1 MIKQLVSK
9 DVEDYIKNNPKS
21 ALLDVRTEEE
31 WNTDGK
37 PDGEKMGLKTYFL
50 SIQFADKSFN
60 QNFIEDF
67 KKLNIQNQDEITALI
82 LESKP
87 RAILNFAAESHVDRS
102 IEGPENFIHS
112 NIVGTYSLLEASLQ
126 YWNSLGEK
134 DKDNFRFFHIS
145 TDEVFGSLNMSDEKS
160 TEESPYRPNSP
171 YSASKAASDHL
182 VRAWHHTFE
191 LPTLISNC
199 TNNYGPHQH
208 QEKLIPLI
216 ITNALKNKN
225 LPIYGDG
232 KNIRD
237 WLYVEDHC
245 EAIIK
250 ILANG
255 KPGETYNIG
264 GSCEKNN
271 LEVVSEIC
279 KILDSIKPKQDG
291 SSYKEQIEF
300 VKDRPGHDFRYSLDT
315 SKIKK
320 DFNWKPKESFSSGLE
335 KTVQWYLDK
344 A

>member
-1 MIKQLVSK
+1 MIIVTGGAGFIGS
-9 DVEDYIKNNPKS
+9 
-21 ALLDVRTEEE
+21 
-31 WNTDGK
+31 
-37 PDGEKMGLKTYFL
+37 
-50 SIQFADKSFN
+50 
-60 QNFIEDF
+60 NFILSWLERFDEKIMNIDNLSYAADLNNLKDIENNSNYSF
-67 KKLNIQNQDEITALI
+67 KKLNIQNQDEITTLI
-82 LESKP
+82 LETKP

-102 IEGPENFIHS
+102 IEDPENFINS
-112 NIVGTYSLLEASLQ
+112 NIIGTYSLLKASLQ
-126 YWNSLGEK
+126 YWNSLDEREK
-134 DKDNFRFFHIS
+134 ENFRFFHIS
-145 TDEVFGSLNMSDEKS
+145 TDEVFGSLNINDKKS
-160 TEESPYRPNSP
+160 TEESPYKPNSP

-208 QEKLIPLI
+208 HEKLIPLI
-216 ITNALKNKN
+216 ITNALENKN

-291 SSYKEQIEF
+291 SSYEEQIEF

-315 SKIKK
+315 SKIEK
-320 DFNWKPKESFSSGLE
+320 DFNWKPKESFTSGLE
-335 KTVQWYLDK
+335 KTIQWYLNK

>member
-1 MIKQLVSK
+1 MIIVTGGAGFIGS
-9 DVEDYIKNNPKS
+9 
-21 ALLDVRTEEE
+21 
-31 WNTDGK
+31 
-37 PDGEKMGLKTYFL
+37 
-50 SIQFADKSFN
+50 
-60 QNFIEDF
+60 NFILRWLEKFDEDILNIDNLSYAADLNNLKDIEHNLNYSF
-67 KKLNIQNQDEITALI
+67 KKLNIQNQNEITTLI
-82 LESKP
+82 CESKP

-102 IEGPENFIHS
+102 IEGPENFINS

-126 YWNSLGEK
+126 YWNSLDEK
-134 DKDNFRFFHIS
+134 EKDNFRFFHIS

-216 ITNALKNKN
+216 ITNALENKN

-250 ILANG
+250 ILEDG

-264 GSCEKNN
+264 GNCEKNN

-279 KILDSIKPKQDG
+279 KILDSIKPKEDG

-300 VKDRPGHDFRYSLDT
+300 VKDRPGHDFRYSLNT

>member
-1 MIKQLVSK
+1 MIIVTGGAGFIGS
-9 DVEDYIKNNPKS
+9 
-21 ALLDVRTEEE
+21 
-31 WNTDGK
+31 
-37 PDGEKMGLKTYFL
+37 
-50 SIQFADKSFN
+50 
-60 QNFIEDF
+60 NFILRWLEKFDEDILNIDNLSYAADLNNLKDIEYNSNYSF

-102 IEGPENFIHS
+102 IEGPENFINS

-134 DKDNFRFFHIS
+134 EKDNFRFFHIS

-199 TNNYGPHQH
+199 TNNYGPRQH

-216 ITNALKNKN
+216 ITNALENKN

-250 ILANG
+250 ILENG

-264 GSCEKNN
+264 GNCEKNN

>member
-1 MIKQLVSK
+1 MIIVTGGAGFIGS
-9 DVEDYIKNNPKS
+9 
-21 ALLDVRTEEE
+21 
-31 WNTDGK
+31 
-37 PDGEKMGLKTYFL
+37 
-50 SIQFADKSFN
+50 
-60 QNFIEDF
+60 NFILRWLEKFDEDILNIDNLSYAADLNNLKDIEHNLNYSF
-67 KKLNIQNQDEITALI
+67 KKLNIQNQDEITTLI

-102 IEGPENFIHS
+102 IEGPENFINS

-126 YWNSLGEK
+126 YWNSLGVKE
-134 DKDNFRFFHIS
+134 KDNFRFFHIS

-160 TEESPYRPNSP
+160 TEESPYKPNSP

-250 ILANG
+250 ILEKG

-300 VKDRPGHDFRYSLDT
+300 VKDRLGHDFRYSLDT

-335 KTVQWYLDK
+335 KTVLWYLNK

>member
-1 MIKQLVSK
+1 MIIVTGGAGFIGS
-9 DVEDYIKNNPKS
+9 
-21 ALLDVRTEEE
+21 
-31 WNTDGK
+31 
-37 PDGEKMGLKTYFL
+37 
-50 SIQFADKSFN
+50 
-60 QNFIEDF
+60 NFILSWLERFDEKIMNIDNLSYAADLNNLKDIENNSNYSF
-67 KKLNIQNQDEITALI
+67 KKLNIQNQDEITTLI
-82 LESKP
+82 LETKP

-102 IEGPENFIHS
+102 IEDPENFINS
-112 NIVGTYSLLEASLQ
+112 NIIGTYSLLGASLQ
-126 YWNSLGEK
+126 YWNSLDEREK
-134 DKDNFRFFHIS
+134 ENFRFFHIS
-145 TDEVFGSLNMSDEKS
+145 TDEVFGSLNINDKKS
-160 TEESPYRPNSP
+160 TEESPYKPNSP

-208 QEKLIPLI
+208 HEKLIPLI
-216 ITNALKNKN
+216 ITNALDNKN

-271 LEVVSEIC
+271 LEVVREIC
-279 KILDSIKPKQDG
+279 KILDSIKPKQNG
-291 SSYKEQIEF
+291 SSYEEQIEF

-315 SKIKK
+315 SKIEK
-320 DFNWKPKESFSSGLE
+320 DFNWKPKETFTSGLE
-335 KTVQWYLDK
+335 KTIQWYLDK

>member
-1 MIKQLVSK
+1 MIIVTGGAGFIGS
-9 DVEDYIKNNPKS
+9 
-21 ALLDVRTEEE
+21 
-31 WNTDGK
+31 
-37 PDGEKMGLKTYFL
+37 
-50 SIQFADKSFN
+50 
-60 QNFIEDF
+60 NFILRWLEKFDEDILNIDNLSYAADLNNLKDIEYNSNYSF
-67 KKLNIQNQDEITALI
+67 KKLNIQNQDKITTLI

-102 IEGPENFIHS
+102 IEGPENFINS

-134 DKDNFRFFHIS
+134 EKDNFRFFHIS

-199 TNNYGPHQH
+199 TNNYGPRQH

-216 ITNALKNKN
+216 ITNALENKN

-250 ILANG
+250 ILKDG
-255 KPGETYNIG
+255 KPGETFNIG
-264 GSCEKNN
+264 GNCEKNN

-279 KILDSIKPKQDG
+279 KILDSIKPKEDG

-300 VKDRPGHDFRYSLDT
+300 VKDRPGHDFRYSLDA

>member
-1 MIKQLVSK
+1 MIIVTGGAGFIGS
-9 DVEDYIKNNPKS
+9 
-21 ALLDVRTEEE
+21 
-31 WNTDGK
+31 
-37 PDGEKMGLKTYFL
+37 
-50 SIQFADKSFN
+50 
-60 QNFIEDF
+60 NFILSWLEKFDEDILNIDNLGYAADLNNLNNIKYNSNYSF
-67 KKLNIQNQDEITALI
+67 KKLNIQNQNKITTLI

-102 IEGPENFIHS
+102 IESPEKFINS
-112 NIVGTYSLLEASLQ
+112 NIIGTYSLLEASLQ
-126 YWNSLGEK
+126 YWKLLGKKE
-134 DKDNFRFFHIS
+134 KDNFRFFHIS
-145 TDEVFGSLNMSDEKS
+145 TDEVFGSLNMSDKKS

-191 LPTLISNC
+191 LPTIISNC

-216 ITNALKNKN
+216 ITNALENKN

-250 ILANG
+250 ILENG

>member
-1 MIKQLVSK
+1 MIIVTGGAGFIGS
-9 DVEDYIKNNPKS
+9 
-21 ALLDVRTEEE
+21 
-31 WNTDGK
+31 
-37 PDGEKMGLKTYFL
+37 
-50 SIQFADKSFN
+50 
-60 QNFIEDF
+60 NFILRWLEKFDEDILNIDNLSYAADLNNLKDIEHNLNYSF
-67 KKLNIQNQDEITALI
+67 KKLNIQNQDEITTLI

-134 DKDNFRFFHIS
+134 EKDNFRFFHIS

-216 ITNALKNKN
+216 ITNALENKN

-250 ILANG
+250 ILENG
-255 KPGETYNIG
+255 NPGETYNIG

>member
-1 MIKQLVSK
+1 MIIVTGGAGFIGS
-9 DVEDYIKNNPKS
+9 
-21 ALLDVRTEEE
+21 
-31 WNTDGK
+31 
-37 PDGEKMGLKTYFL
+37 
-50 SIQFADKSFN
+50 
-60 QNFIEDF
+60 NFILRWLEKFDEDILNIDNLSYAADLNNLKDIEHNLNYSF
-67 KKLNIQNQDEITALI
+67 KKLNIQNQDEITTLI

-102 IEGPENFIHS
+102 IEGPENFINS

-134 DKDNFRFFHIS
+134 EKDNFRFFHIS

-216 ITNALKNKN
+216 ITNALENKN

-250 ILANG
+250 ILENG
-255 KPGETYNIG
+255 NPGETYNIG

>member
-1 MIKQLVSK
+1 MIIVTGGAGFIGS
-9 DVEDYIKNNPKS
+9 
-21 ALLDVRTEEE
+21 
-31 WNTDGK
+31 
-37 PDGEKMGLKTYFL
+37 
-50 SIQFADKSFN
+50 
-60 QNFIEDF
+60 NFILSWLERFDEKIMNIDNLSYAADLNNLKDIEHNSNYSF
-67 KKLNIQNQDEITALI
+67 KKLNIQNQEEITTLI
-82 LESKP
+82 FETKP

-102 IEGPENFIHS
+102 IENPRNFINS
-112 NIVGTYSLLEASLQ
+112 NIIGTYSLLEASLQ
-126 YWNSLGEK
+126 YWNSLSKGEK
-134 DKDNFRFFHIS
+134 KNFRFFHIS
-145 TDEVFGSLNMSDEKS
+145 TDEVFGSLDMNDKKS
-160 TEESPYRPNSP
+160 TEESPYKPNSP

-208 QEKLIPLI
+208 HEKLIPLI
-216 ITNALKNKN
+216 ITNALDNKN

-271 LEVVSEIC
+271 LEVVQEIC
-279 KILDSIKPKQDG
+279 KILDSIKPKQNG
-291 SSYKEQIEF
+291 SSYEEQIEF

-315 SKIKK
+315 SKIEK
-320 DFNWKPKESFSSGLE
+320 DFNWKPKETFTSGLE
-335 KTVQWYLDK
+335 KTIQWYLDK

>member
-1 MIKQLVSK
+1 MIIVTGGAGFIGS
-9 DVEDYIKNNPKS
+9 
-21 ALLDVRTEEE
+21 
-31 WNTDGK
+31 
-37 PDGEKMGLKTYFL
+37 
-50 SIQFADKSFN
+50 
-60 QNFIEDF
+60 NFILSWLERFDEKIMNIDNLSYAADLNNLKDIEHNSNYSF
-67 KKLNIQNQDEITALI
+67 KKLNIQNQEEITTLI
-82 LESKP
+82 FETKP

-102 IEGPENFIHS
+102 IENPGNFINS
-112 NIVGTYSLLEASLQ
+112 NIIGTYSLLEASLQ
-126 YWNSLGEK
+126 YWNSLGKGEK
-134 DKDNFRFFHIS
+134 KNFRFFHIS
-145 TDEVFGSLNMSDEKS
+145 TDEVFGSLDMNDKKS
-160 TEESPYRPNSP
+160 TEKSPYKPNSP

-182 VRAWHHTFE
+182 VRAWHHSFG

-208 QEKLIPLI
+208 HEKLIPLI
-216 ITNALKNKN
+216 ITNALDNKN

-271 LEVVSEIC
+271 LEVVREIC
-279 KILDSIKPKQDG
+279 KILDSIKPKQNG
-291 SSYKEQIEF
+291 SSYEEQIEF

-315 SKIKK
+315 SKIEK
-320 DFNWKPKESFSSGLE
+320 DFNWKPKETFTSGLE
-335 KTVQWYLDK
+335 KTIQWYLDK

>member
-1 MIKQLVSK
+1 MIIVTGGAGFIGS
-9 DVEDYIKNNPKS
+9 
-21 ALLDVRTEEE
+21 
-31 WNTDGK
+31 
-37 PDGEKMGLKTYFL
+37 
-50 SIQFADKSFN
+50 
-60 QNFIEDF
+60 NFILRWLEKFDEDILNIDNLSYAADLNNLKDIEHNLNYSF
-67 KKLNIQNQDEITALI
+67 KKLNIQNQDEITTLI

-102 IEGPENFIHS
+102 IEGPENFINS

-134 DKDNFRFFHIS
+134 EKDNFRFFHIS
-145 TDEVFGSLNMSDEKS
+145 TDEVFGSLNMRDEKS

-216 ITNALKNKN
+216 ITNALENKN

-250 ILANG
+250 ILENG

>member
-1 MIKQLVSK
+1 MIIVTGGAGFIGS
-9 DVEDYIKNNPKS
+9 
-21 ALLDVRTEEE
+21 
-31 WNTDGK
+31 
-37 PDGEKMGLKTYFL
+37 
-50 SIQFADKSFN
+50 
-60 QNFIEDF
+60 NFILSWLERFDEEIMNIDNLSYAADLNNLKDIEHNSNYSF
-67 KKLNIQNQDEITALI
+67 KKLNIQNQEEITTLI
-82 LESKP
+82 FETKP

-102 IEGPENFIHS
+102 IENPGNFINS
-112 NIVGTYSLLEASLQ
+112 NIIGTYSLLEASLQ
-126 YWNSLGEK
+126 YWNSLGKGEK
-134 DKDNFRFFHIS
+134 KNFRFFHIS
-145 TDEVFGSLNMSDEKS
+145 TDEVFGSLDMNDKKS
-160 TEESPYRPNSP
+160 TEKSPYKPNSP

-182 VRAWHHTFE
+182 VRAWHHTFG

-208 QEKLIPLI
+208 HEKLIPLI
-216 ITNALKNKN
+216 ITNALDNKN

-271 LEVVSEIC
+271 LEVVREIC
-279 KILDSIKPKQDG
+279 KILDSIKPKQNG
-291 SSYKEQIEF
+291 SSYEEQIEF

-315 SKIKK
+315 SKIEK
-320 DFNWKPKESFSSGLE
+320 DVNWKPKETFTSGLE
-335 KTVQWYLDK
+335 KTIQWYLDK

>member
-1 MIKQLVSK
+1 MIIVTGGAGFIGS
-9 DVEDYIKNNPKS
+9 
-21 ALLDVRTEEE
+21 
-31 WNTDGK
+31 
-37 PDGEKMGLKTYFL
+37 
-50 SIQFADKSFN
+50 
-60 QNFIEDF
+60 NFILRWLEKFDENILNIDNLSYAADLNNLKDIEHNLNYSF
-67 KKLNIQNQDEITALI
+67 KKLNIQNQDEITTLI

-102 IEGPENFIHS
+102 IEGPENFINS

-134 DKDNFRFFHIS
+134 EKDNFRFFHIS
-145 TDEVFGSLNMSDEKS
+145 TDEVFGSLNMLDEKS

-216 ITNALKNKN
+216 ITNALENKN

-250 ILANG
+250 ILENG

-264 GSCEKNN
+264 GSCEK
-271 LEVVSEIC
+271 
-279 KILDSIKPKQDG
+279 K
-291 SSYKEQIEF
+291 
-300 VKDRPGHDFRYSLDT
+300 
-315 SKIKK
+315 
-320 DFNWKPKESFSSGLE
+320 
-335 KTVQWYLDK
+335 
-344 A
+344 

>member
-1 MIKQLVSK
+1 MIIVTGGAGFIGS
-9 DVEDYIKNNPKS
+9 
-21 ALLDVRTEEE
+21 
-31 WNTDGK
+31 
-37 PDGEKMGLKTYFL
+37 
-50 SIQFADKSFN
+50 
-60 QNFIEDF
+60 NFILRWLERFDEDILNIDNLSYAADLNNLKDIEHNLNYSF
-67 KKLNIQNQDEITALI
+67 KKLNIQNQDEITTLI

-102 IEGPENFIHS
+102 IEGPENFINS

-134 DKDNFRFFHIS
+134 EKDNFRFFHIS

-199 TNNYGPHQH
+199 TNNYGPRQH

-216 ITNALKNKN
+216 ITNALENKN

-250 ILANG
+250 ILENG

-279 KILDSIKPKQDG
+279 KILDSVKPKQDG

>member
-1 MIKQLVSK
+1 MIIVTGGAGFIGS
-9 DVEDYIKNNPKS
+9 
-21 ALLDVRTEEE
+21 
-31 WNTDGK
+31 
-37 PDGEKMGLKTYFL
+37 
-50 SIQFADKSFN
+50 
-60 QNFIEDF
+60 NFILRWLERFDEDILNIDNLSYAADLNNLKDIEHNLNYSF
-67 KKLNIQNQDEITALI
+67 KKLNIQNQDEITTLI

-102 IEGPENFIHS
+102 IEGPENFINS
-112 NIVGTYSLLEASLQ
+112 NIVGTYSLLQASLY

-134 DKDNFRFFHIS
+134 EKDNFRFFHIS

-216 ITNALKNKN
+216 ITNALENKN

-250 ILANG
+250 ILENG

-264 GSCEKNN
+264 GSCEENN

-291 SSYKEQIEF
+291 SSYEEQIEF

-335 KTVQWYLDK
+335 KTVLWYLNK

>member
-1 MIKQLVSK
+1 MIIVTGGAGFIGS
-9 DVEDYIKNNPKS
+9 
-21 ALLDVRTEEE
+21 
-31 WNTDGK
+31 
-37 PDGEKMGLKTYFL
+37 
-50 SIQFADKSFN
+50 
-60 QNFIEDF
+60 NFILRWLEKFNEDILNIDNLSYAADLNNLKDIEHNLNYSF
-67 KKLNIQNQDEITALI
+67 KKLNIQNQDEITTLI

-102 IEGPENFIHS
+102 IEGPENFINS

-134 DKDNFRFFHIS
+134 EKDNFRFFHIS

-216 ITNALKNKN
+216 ITNALENKN

-250 ILANG
+250 ILENG
-255 KPGETYNIG
+255 NPGETYNIG

-271 LEVVSEIC
+271 IEVVSEIC

>member
-1 MIKQLVSK
+1 MIIVTGGAGFIGS
-9 DVEDYIKNNPKS
+9 
-21 ALLDVRTEEE
+21 
-31 WNTDGK
+31 
-37 PDGEKMGLKTYFL
+37 
-50 SIQFADKSFN
+50 
-60 QNFIEDF
+60 NFILRWLERFDEDILNIDNLSYAADLNNLKDIEHNLNYSF
-67 KKLNIQNQDEITALI
+67 KKLNIQNQDEITTLI

-102 IEGPENFIHS
+102 IEGPENFINS

-134 DKDNFRFFHIS
+134 EKDNFRFFHIS

-199 TNNYGPHQH
+199 TNNYGPYQH

-216 ITNALKNKN
+216 ITNALENKN

-250 ILANG
+250 ILENG

-300 VKDRPGHDFRYSLDT
+300 VKDRLGHDFRYSLDT

-335 KTVQWYLDK
+335 KTVLWYLNK

>member
-1 MIKQLVSK
+1 MIIVTGGAGFIGS
-9 DVEDYIKNNPKS
+9 
-21 ALLDVRTEEE
+21 
-31 WNTDGK
+31 
-37 PDGEKMGLKTYFL
+37 
-50 SIQFADKSFN
+50 
-60 QNFIEDF
+60 NFILKWLEKFDEDILNIDNLSYAADLNNLKDIEHNLNYSF
-67 KKLNIQNQDEITALI
+67 KKLNIQNQDEIKTLI

-102 IEGPENFIHS
+102 IEGPENFINS

-134 DKDNFRFFHIS
+134 EKDNFRFFHIS

-216 ITNALKNKN
+216 ITNALENKN

-237 WLYVEDHC
+237 WLYVQDHC

-250 ILANG
+250 ILENG
-255 KPGETYNIG
+255 IPGETYNIG

-344 A
+344 T

>member
-1 MIKQLVSK
+1 MIIVTGGAGFIGS
-9 DVEDYIKNNPKS
+9 
-21 ALLDVRTEEE
+21 
-31 WNTDGK
+31 
-37 PDGEKMGLKTYFL
+37 
-50 SIQFADKSFN
+50 
-60 QNFIEDF
+60 NFILRWLEKFDEDILNIDNLSYAADLNNLKDIEQNLNYFF
-67 KKLNIQNQDEITALI
+67 KKLNIQNQDEITTLI

-134 DKDNFRFFHIS
+134 EKDNFRFFHIS

-216 ITNALKNKN
+216 ITNALENKN

-250 ILANG
+250 ILENG
-255 KPGETYNIG
+255 NPGETYNIG

>member
-1 MIKQLVSK
+1 MIIVTGGAGFIGS
-9 DVEDYIKNNPKS
+9 
-21 ALLDVRTEEE
+21 
-31 WNTDGK
+31 
-37 PDGEKMGLKTYFL
+37 
-50 SIQFADKSFN
+50 
-60 QNFIEDF
+60 NFILSWLERFDEKIMNIDNLSYAADLNNLKDIENNSNYSF
-67 KKLNIQNQDEITALI
+67 KKLNIQNQDEITTLI
-82 LESKP
+82 LETKP

-102 IEGPENFIHS
+102 IEDPENFINS
-112 NIVGTYSLLEASLQ
+112 NIIGTYSLLGASLQ
-126 YWNSLGEK
+126 YWNSLDEREK
-134 DKDNFRFFHIS
+134 ENFRFFHIS
-145 TDEVFGSLNMSDEKS
+145 TDEVFGSLNINDKKS
-160 TEESPYRPNSP
+160 TEESPYKPNSP

-208 QEKLIPLI
+208 HEKLIPLI
-216 ITNALKNKN
+216 ITNALENKN

-237 WLYVEDHC
+237 WLYVKDHC

-291 SSYKEQIEF
+291 SSYEEQIEF

-315 SKIKK
+315 SKIEK
-320 DFNWKPKESFSSGLE
+320 DFNWKPKESFTSGLE
-335 KTVQWYLDK
+335 KTIQWYLNK

>member
-1 MIKQLVSK
+1 MIIVTGGAGFIGS
-9 DVEDYIKNNPKS
+9 
-21 ALLDVRTEEE
+21 
-31 WNTDGK
+31 
-37 PDGEKMGLKTYFL
+37 
-50 SIQFADKSFN
+50 
-60 QNFIEDF
+60 NFILSWLERFDEKIMNIDNLSYAADLNNLKDIENNSNYSF
-67 KKLNIQNQDEITALI
+67 KKLNIQNQDEITTLI
-82 LESKP
+82 FETKP

-102 IEGPENFIHS
+102 IENPGNFINS
-112 NIVGTYSLLEASLQ
+112 NIIGTYSLLEASLQ
-126 YWNSLGEK
+126 YWNSLGKGEK
-134 DKDNFRFFHIS
+134 KNFRFFHIS
-145 TDEVFGSLNMSDEKS
+145 TDEVFGSLDMNDKKS
-160 TEESPYRPNSP
+160 TEKSPYKPNSP

-182 VRAWHHTFE
+182 VRAWHHTFG

-208 QEKLIPLI
+208 HEKLIPLI
-216 ITNALKNKN
+216 ITNALDNKN

-271 LEVVSEIC
+271 LEVVREIC
-279 KILDSIKPKQDG
+279 KILDSIKPKQNG
-291 SSYKEQIEF
+291 SSYEEQIEF

-315 SKIKK
+315 SKIEK
-320 DFNWKPKESFSSGLE
+320 DFNWKPKETFTSGLE
-335 KTVQWYLDK
+335 KTIQWYLDK

>member
-1 MIKQLVSK
+1 MIIVTGGAGFIGS
-9 DVEDYIKNNPKS
+9 
-21 ALLDVRTEEE
+21 
-31 WNTDGK
+31 
-37 PDGEKMGLKTYFL
+37 
-50 SIQFADKSFN
+50 
-60 QNFIEDF
+60 NFILRLLEKFDEDILNIDNLSYAADLNNLKDIEHNLNYSF
-67 KKLNIQNQDEITALI
+67 KKLNIQNQDEITTLI

-102 IEGPENFIHS
+102 IEGPENFINS

-134 DKDNFRFFHIS
+134 EKDNFRFFHIS
-145 TDEVFGSLNMSDEKS
+145 TDEVFGSLNMLDEKS

-216 ITNALKNKN
+216 ITNALENKN

-232 KNIRD
+232 KNIRE
-237 WLYVEDHC
+237 WVYVEDHC

-250 ILANG
+250 ILENG

-335 KTVQWYLDK
+335 KTVLWYLNK

>member
-1 MIKQLVSK
+1 MIIVTGGAGFIGSNYILRWLEKFDEDILNIDNLSYAADLNNLK
-9 DVEDYIKNNPKS
+9 D
-21 ALLDVRTEEE
+21 
-31 WNTDGK
+31 
-37 PDGEKMGLKTYFL
+37 
-50 SIQFADKSFN
+50 
-60 QNFIEDF
+60 IEHNLNYSF
-67 KKLNIQNQDEITALI
+67 KKLNIQNQDEITTLI

-102 IEGPENFIHS
+102 IEGPENFINS

-134 DKDNFRFFHIS
+134 EKDNFRFFHIS
-145 TDEVFGSLNMSDEKS
+145 TDEVFGSLNMRDEKS

-216 ITNALKNKN
+216 ITNALENKN

-250 ILANG
+250 ILENG